1 VLVELG
7 LLQPGEV
14 EAAVASRWGSVRVGV
29 AGRAELTLQ
38 GVMDAGVC
46 PQTLLQLLA
55 R

>member
-7 LLQPGEV
+7 LLQPAEV

-29 AGRAELTLQ
+29 AGRAELSLQ
-38 GVMDAGVC
+38 GVMDCGVC
-46 PQTLLQLLA
+46 PATLLSLLA